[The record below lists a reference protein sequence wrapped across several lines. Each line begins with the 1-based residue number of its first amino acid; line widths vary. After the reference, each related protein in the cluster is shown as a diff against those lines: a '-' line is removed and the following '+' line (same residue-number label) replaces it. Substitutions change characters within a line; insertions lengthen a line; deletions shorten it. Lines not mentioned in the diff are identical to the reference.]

1 MTVCSVCTL
10 NLRQANHQLLGDDAF
25 RERVMNCQLGRG
37 AGHGS
42 QRDREPRRT
51 LSLPRSPSL
60 RRGAKKAKPNGRY
73 SSMSDDRGL

>member
-1 MTVCSVCTL
+1 MTDICTL
-10 NLRQANHQLLGDDAF
+10 NLRQANHQLLGDDAL

-51 LSLPRSPSL
+51 LSLPRVCVVGRRRPSQTAGAL
-60 RRGAKKAKPNGRY
+60 R
-73 SSMSDDRGL
+73 